1 MISWINE
8 NKAVLERSGFEI
20 QQETGSTEYY
30 LGSIQLLVTVKNGID
45 WFDVSAIM
53 KLDGFEIPF
62 IKLRKHIIEH
72 RREYVLPNGKV
83 VILPL
88 EWFSQFAQIV
98 NLADIHD
105 EFYRIRSIHASLL
118 SDLDEYLNEAP
129 PTPEWSEALAHGKIP
144 MIELPSSFVGELR
157 NYQLEGFRWI
167 NFTDPFCAP
176 PFSTTQV

>member
-1 MISWINE
+1 MGLKQTNGSIFSLQNETSDSVDMISWINE

-83 VILPL
+83 VILPV

-118 SDLDEYLNEAP
+118 RDLDEYLNDAP
-129 PTPEWSEALAHGKIP
+129 QHQSGARHWLMVKCP
-144 MIELPSSFVGELR
+144 
-157 NYQLEGFRWI
+157 
-167 NFTDPFCAP
+167 
-176 PFSTTQV
+176 